1 MSSDVP
7 LPPYGGLCMTC
18 VHAASVPSSRGSVF
32 LQCRLSLEHP
42 AFTRYPS
49 QPVLRCAGWT
59 PAPLG
64 EGLRR
69 EQS

>member
-1 MSSDVP
+1 
-7 LPPYGGLCMTC
+7 MTC

-69 EQS
+69 EQG